1 MAAENV
7 HPIGPNSCQ
16 CWRGD
21 AISRRAL
28 IGGAS
33 ATIMVSAAPAGSARE
48 ILSGRAG
55 DLCPKVAGVALSAV
69 FWSNAQDFLVASPA
83 RLDRFPG
90 QVAHSLAIAI
100 ELSLKSYLLHR
111 GFSDDW
117 NRVHIGHDLRGALRC
132 ARRAGLVDFPPNLPL
147 ITTLLSPFY
156 LRHAFDDMSPGAV
169 ALLHRLGAHTTVQA
183 LHNAVGAAVRR
194 HEHFD
199 LLVPGR
205 AET

>member
-117 NRVHIGHDLRGALRC
+117 NRVHIGHYLRRALRC
-132 ARRAGLVDFPPNLPL
+132 ARRAGFHDVPPNLPVV
-147 ITTLLSPFY
+147 TAFLSPYY
-156 LRHAFDDMSPGAV
+156 LRHAFDGMSPAAV

-183 LHNAVGAAVRR
+183 LHHAVGAAIRKR
-194 HEHFD
+194 EF
-199 LLVPGR
+199 LGMLAPSR
-205 AET
+205 AES